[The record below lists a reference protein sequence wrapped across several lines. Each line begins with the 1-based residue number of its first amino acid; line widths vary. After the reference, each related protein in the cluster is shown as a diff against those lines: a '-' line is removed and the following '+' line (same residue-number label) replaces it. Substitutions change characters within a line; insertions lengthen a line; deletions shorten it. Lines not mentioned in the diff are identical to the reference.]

1 MEVLHPGQT
10 IPLLLYNTGVCFL
23 KLDLSDLTRYFF
35 EIERSFVYG
44 ERIRCQHC
52 YPMIFSREFLVG
64 WFMIRRNEY
73 SFFEYSFYEIQF
85 FEDFILKYDDTKEVC

>member
-44 ERIRCQHC
+44 ERIRCQHY
-52 YPMIFSREFLVG
+52 YPIFFQRISRRLVYDPEKHLS
-64 WFMIRRNEY
+64 N
-73 SFFEYSFYEIQF
+73 
-85 FEDFILKYDDTKEVC
+85 ILFTKFNSLKNSSSYIKI

>member
-1 MEVLHPGQT
+1 MKVLHPGQT

-52 YPMIFSREFLVG
+52 YPIFFFRESLVG
-64 WFMIRRNEY
+64 WFMIRRNIVRI
-73 SFFEYSFYEIQF
+73 YSFYEIQF
-85 FEDFILKYDDTKEVC
+85 FEEFFFIY

>member
-44 ERIRCQHC
+44 ERIDANIVIRF
-52 YPMIFSREFLVG
+52 FSENLSSVG
-64 WFMIRRNEY
+64 LWSGE
-73 SFFEYSFYEIQF
+73 
-85 FEDFILKYDDTKEVC
+85 T

>member
-52 YPMIFSREFLVG
+52 YPIFFQRISRRLVYDPEKHLS
-64 WFMIRRNEY
+64 N
-73 SFFEYSFYEIQF
+73 
-85 FEDFILKYDDTKEVC
+85 ILFTKFNSLKNSSSYIKI